1 MHVKVSL
8 MTHLGRRD
16 LKSFS
21 FVTVFEQNKKVA
33 VRYKFAKGEA
43 LSQNFR
49 LCFATALTKKYF
61 KYLILK
67 IIMLTRQQNGSLSFK
82 EPLIL

>member
-1 MHVKVSL
+1 

-49 LCFATALTKKYF
+49 NYA
-61 KYLILK
+61 LILLLLK
-67 IIMLTRQQNGSLSFK
+67 IFQVSNLENHNILTRQQNSSLSFK